1 MTTETTTSPDT
12 AAAVEAAEADKIWAE
27 AIASDEPNEKPV
39 PVTGEVVSHEI
50 ADASTESL
58 ENDNTASSAGA
69 DEPTGGAANRPHTG
83 TDTPVAPASK
93 GNDIW
98 ATASPE
104 IRAAHEAEMAA
115 ARKAANDA
123 KAQAGRM
130 RKQFEELQASADK
143 GADTPSSKTVGDTL
157 DESLAEFPEIAKPV
171 KDALAPIAKQ
181 LETLTTAETNRL
193 AERRQEVVEH
203 IRSQQE
209 LLDAAHPGW
218 EEEYTSG
225 PKARLFYDWIQD
237 QPKRLRDIALVH
249 NAQHIF
255 DAQGAIEV
263 FDKFKSALA
272 AAENPTAGNGQTQEL
287 SAKRAAQLD
296 GTTSPRSPS
305 GAPLVS
311 GIPREGDADA
321 IWKAIPDDNADD
333 RFLRHR
339 RA

>member
-1 MTTETTTSPDT
+1 MTTETTTAPPES
-12 AAAVEAAEADKIWAE
+12 AAAVEQTEADKIWAE
-27 AIASDEPNEKPV
+27 AIAADEPKEPQAS
-39 PVTGEVVSHEI
+39 VTGEVVSHDMK
-50 ADASTESL
+50 DASTESV
-58 ENDNTASSAGA
+58 ENGNTAASAGT
-69 DEPTGGAANRPHTG
+69 DEKAGDAAKG
-83 TDTPVAPASK
+83 TEPPATPASK
-93 GNDIW
+93 DNDIW

-104 IRAAHEAEMAA
+104 LRAAHEAEMAA

-157 DESLAEFPEIAKPV
+157 DQSLAEFPEIAKPV

-181 LETLTTAETNRL
+181 LETLTTAETNRA
-193 AERRQEVVEH
+193 AERRQQVVEH

-218 EEEYTSG
+218 DKEYTSG
-225 PKARLFYDWIQD
+225 PKAKLFYDWIED
-237 QPKRLRDIALVH
+237 QPKRLRDIALVT
-249 NAQHIF
+249 NAEHIF

-263 FDKFKSALA
+263 FDKFKSDIA

-321 IWKAIPDDNADD
+321 IWKAIPDDNADE